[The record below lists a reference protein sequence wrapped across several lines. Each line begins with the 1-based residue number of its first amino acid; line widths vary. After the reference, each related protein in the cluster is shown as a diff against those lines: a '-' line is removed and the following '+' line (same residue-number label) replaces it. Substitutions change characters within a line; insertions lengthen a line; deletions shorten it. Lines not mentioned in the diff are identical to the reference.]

1 MNKISLIIVREY
13 LSRIR
18 KKSFLVMTF
27 LGPILFAALMILP
40 SYFAKKAN
48 EGGSGSKAKMVK
60 VVDETG
66 LYANRMKNS
75 SSVTFNY
82 LDTSIEEAKI
92 NFKESPGKT
101 DALLYIAKTKSSR
114 DAKAVLF
121 YEDNQP
127 SIVLQEKVKSE
138 IDQLLEH
145 TLIRSEIG
153 VDPAKIEGLNP
164 DVNLTTQNIETGE
177 QSLAALTT
185 GLGFVGGILI
195 YFFIFIFGSQVMR
208 GVLEEKTSRIVEVIV
223 SSVRPFQLMMG
234 KIIGVALVGLTQFL
248 LWVIL
253 TFVIITAVNFSNP
266 ALLDP
271 AGDQPK
277 QISEQSALMPGNMQD
292 ETEEKKFDKESGLAA
307 IAQGLQA
314 INVPLMLL
322 AFIFYFLFGYLL
334 YGALFAAI
342 GSAVDN
348 EADTQQFMLPIT
360 IPLLIAI
367 VMSTLMVQTPEGPIA
382 FWFSIIPLTSPIAM
396 MFRIP
401 FGVPVWE
408 IALSMGLLVITFL
421 GAVWLAAKIYKTG
434 ILMYGKKINY
444 KELWKWV
451 KHSG

>member
-13 LSRIR
+13 LSRVR

-40 SYFAKKAN
+40 AYFATQ
-48 EGGSGSKAKMVK
+48 SGENNIVD

-66 LYANRMKNS
+66 IYAKKMKNS

-82 LDTSIEEAKI
+82 LDTGIEEAQQA
-92 NFKESPGKT
+92 FKNNQMKS
-101 DALLYIAKTKSSR
+101 DALLYIPKTESSR

-127 SIVLQEKVKSE
+127 SIVLQERVKNE
-138 IDQLLEH
+138 INKLLEH
-145 TLIRSEIG
+145 TLIRSELGI
-153 VDPAKIEGLNP
+153 DPSKIQGINP
-164 DVNLTTQNIETGE
+164 NVNLTTKNIETGE

-223 SSVRPFQLMMG
+223 SSIKPFQLMMG

-253 TFVIITAVNFSNP
+253 TFIIITAVNFTNP
-266 ALLDP
+266 TLLDP
-271 AGDQPK
+271 TGDQQK
-277 QISEQSALMPGNMQD
+277 VISEQTSLMPDNVEDKSKEMS
-292 ETEEKKFDKESGLAA
+292 FDKDSGFAA
-307 IAQGLQA
+307 IAQGLQS
-314 INVPLMLL
+314 INIPLMLS
-322 AFIFYFLFGYLL
+322 AFLFYFLFGYLL

-360 IPLLIAI
+360 IPLLLAI
-367 VMSTLMVQTPEGPIA
+367 VMSSFIVQSPGGPVA
-382 FWFSIIPLTSPIAM
+382 FWFSIIPFTSPVVM
-396 MFRIP
+396 MIRIP

-408 IALSMGLLVITFL
+408 VALSMGLLVLTFL
-421 GAVWLAAKIYKTG
+421 GAVWLAGKIYKTG

-451 KHSG
+451 RYSG

>member
-13 LSRIR
+13 LSRVR
-18 KKSFLVMTF
+18 KKSFLIMTF
-27 LGPILFAALMILP
+27 IGPILFAALMILP
-40 SYFAKKAN
+40 SYFATQTN
-48 EGGSGSKAKMVK
+48 ENYLVD

-66 LYANRMKNS
+66 IYTKKMKNNA
-75 SSVTFNY
+75 SVTFNY
-82 LDTSIEEAKI
+82 LDMDIQEAQMTFK
-92 NFKESPGKT
+92 NKESKA
-101 DALLYIAKTKSSR
+101 DVLLYIMKTESSR

-127 SIVLQEKVKSE
+127 SMVLQERVKNE
-138 IDQLLEH
+138 INKLLEH
-145 TLIRSEIG
+145 TLIRAEFGI
-153 VDPAKIEGLNP
+153 DPGRIQGINP
-164 DVNLTTQNIETGE
+164 NVSLTTKNIETGE

-223 SSVRPFQLMMG
+223 SSVKPFQLMMG
-234 KIIGVALVGLTQFL
+234 KIIGVAFVGLTQFL
-248 LWVIL
+248 LWIVL
-253 TFVIITAVNFSNP
+253 TFIIITAVNVTHP
-266 ALLDP
+266 TLLDP
-271 AGDQPK
+271 SGDQQK
-277 QISEQSALMPGNMQD
+277 VISEQSALMPDNV
-292 ETEEKKFDKESGLAA
+292 EKKSGEMSFDKDSGFAA
-307 IAQGLQA
+307 VAKGLKS
-314 INVPLMLL
+314 INIPLMLA
-322 AFIFYFLFGYLL
+322 AFLFYFLFGYLL

-360 IPLLIAI
+360 IPLLITI

-396 MFRIP
+396 MLRIP

-408 IALSMGLLVITFL
+408 VALSMGLLVLTFL
-421 GAVWLAAKIYKTG
+421 GAVWLAGKIYKTG

-451 KHSG
+451 RYS